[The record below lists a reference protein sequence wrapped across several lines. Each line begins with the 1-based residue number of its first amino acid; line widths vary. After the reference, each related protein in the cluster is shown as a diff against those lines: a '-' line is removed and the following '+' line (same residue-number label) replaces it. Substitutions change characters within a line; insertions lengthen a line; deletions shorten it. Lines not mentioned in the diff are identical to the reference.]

1 MIDMN
6 EINQKTADV
15 LRNTWVILEMARDQ
29 FAEEP
34 PQGMVPANG
43 HILPK
48 RSESIRNAGN
58 LGLAFLGGH
67 GGKSRHLLLNFFA
80 AAVRAL
86 DPAFLQL
93 RNMKNLGELFL
104 ARLAGEVVVRHG
116 HLPVIW

>member
-6 EINQKTADV
+6 EINQKTVDI

-29 FAEEP
+29 FAEKP
-34 PQGMVPANG
+34 PQGMVPAI
-43 HILPK
+43 ILPK
-48 RSESIRNAGN
+48 RSKSIRNAGN

-67 GGKSRHLLLNFFA
+67 GGKSRHLLLNFFS

-104 ARLAGEVVVRHG
+104 ARLAGEEVVRHG